1 MKSHVGLGH
10 YYCPVCLEVTDEV
23 VLLDKRLKDTL
34 EKDNFMGWEPC
45 SVHEQQFNEGYIA
58 LIETTSNNPSQLND
72 KGRTG
77 NFAMIRKEAFDQIFN
92 IPTNSKVVFIDPEAF
107 NQLQQIV
114 ANSK

>member
-1 MKSHVGLGH
+1 MKSHVGLGYSH
-10 YYCPVCLEVTDEV
+10 CPVCLEITDEV

-34 EKDNFMGWEPC
+34 EKDNFMGWKPC

-58 LIETTSNNPSQLND
+58 LVETTSNNPSQLND

-77 NFAMIRKEAFDQIFN
+77 NFAMIRKGAFDHIFN
-92 IPTNSKVVFIDPEAF
+92 IATTPKIVFIDPEAF
-107 NQLQQIV
+107 KQLQEIA

>member
-1 MKSHVGLGH
+1 MKSHVGLG
-10 YYCPVCLEVTDEV
+10 YSYCPVCLQVTDEV

-34 EKDNFMGWEPC
+34 EKDNFMGWKPC

-77 NFAMIRKEAFDQIFN
+77 NFAMIRKEEFDQVFN
-92 IPTNSKVVFIDPEAF
+92 IATTSKIVFIDPEVF
-107 NQLQQIV
+107 KHLQEIV
-114 ANSK
+114 ANNK

>member
-10 YYCPVCLEVTDEV
+10 SYCPVCLGISDEV

-34 EKDNFMGWEPC
+34 EKDNFMGWKPC

-77 NFAMIRKEAFDQIFN
+77 NFAMIRKEAFDQIFS

-107 NQLQQIV
+107 KQLQEIA
-114 ANSK
+114 ANNK